1 MPALQS
7 DFAAFANSDS
17 ATLEIL
23 HGLFVLLRRG
33 ARFKRAEIP
42 RLACLRI
49 LLPRIQAIATGLK
62 FSDHKQ
68 MRPLFLHTLLRNR
81 PDLIGTMALYGDYH
95 PSPNKK
101 KAGDTPAYNNWWQM
115 NTIAGVVEDLHCRAP
130 FPVAES
136 NNAAAGTP
144 ALQFSL
150 LRAV

>member
-23 HGLFVLLRRG
+23 HRLFVLLRRG

-42 RLACLRI
+42 SLACLRI

-81 PDLIGTMALYGDYH
+81 PDLIGTMALYDDYH

-101 KAGDTPAYNNWWQM
+101 KAGDTPA
-115 NTIAGVVEDLHCRAP
+115 
-130 FPVAES
+130 
-136 NNAAAGTP
+136 
-144 ALQFSL
+144 
-150 LRAV
+150 LR